1 MESYKKTKKI
11 NNSSWLQW
19 IWLKISGFV
28 YFDPLS
34 AIVLSTKMGNF
45 SGSGS
50 NKTLL
55 KSDKFFE
62 HS

>member
-1 MESYKKTKKI
+1 MNLAE
-11 NNSSWLQW
+11 
-19 IWLKISGFV
+19 ISGFV

-50 NKTLL
+50 
-55 KSDKFFE
+55 DKKFLNIIKIW
-62 HS
+62 